1 MKCECGSPRIM
12 EIYAK
17 HNDLATMTVR
27 HLHVRVDG
35 YLPYIGIFGGS
46 ELNLK
51 VCMECGRIQKFKQIT
66 DDEIQKSA
74 EVKETIRLQN
84 KKKKLNEKLEATM
97 NPEPATFS
105 LKDVAR
111 QKVVVLLINEFGL
124 DWRRNAE
131 AKAILQDALRVAEG
145 PAKAEAIRELLESME
160 VKDDRA

>member
-1 MKCECGSPRIM
+1 MKCECGSHRIM

-17 HNDLATMTVR
+17 HNDLASMTVR

-46 ELNLK
+46 ELNLT
-51 VCMECGRIQKFKQIT
+51 VCMECGRLQKFKQIT
-66 DDEIQKSA
+66 DDEIERSG
-74 EVKETIRLQN
+74 EVKETIRRQVN
-84 KKKKLNEKLEATM
+84 KQIKKRKLEESLP
-97 NPEPATFS
+97 PEPETFS

-131 AKAILQDALRVAEG
+131 AKLILEEALRVAEG
-145 PAKAEAIRELLESME
+145 PAKAEALRELLETME
-160 VKDDRA
+160 EKK